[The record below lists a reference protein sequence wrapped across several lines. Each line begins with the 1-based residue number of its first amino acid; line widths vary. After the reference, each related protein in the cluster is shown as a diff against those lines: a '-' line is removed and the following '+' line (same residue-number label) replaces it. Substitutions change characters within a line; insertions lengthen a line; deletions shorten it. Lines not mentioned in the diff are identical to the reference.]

1 MKKQVKAVLA
11 LTLAIMMM
19 LLAAACG
26 ASTQT
31 PTGSSG
37 SPATTAGATTGAN
50 TSASGTYNGATINLL
65 ADNRAEFTKMLQLYP
80 DFEKQTGIKLNFIQ
94 LEETPL
100 RSKTG
105 MELAAASTDI
115 DVVMMDFTFVA
126 KYSKAGYLQPLDDLL
141 AKEPTFKK
149 DDFMKSFIDGC
160 SFENKLYAVP
170 INQDCSI
177 MTYRADIFKELNL
190 DVPKTFDQLEDVCKK
205 IKAAHP
211 EMSAIAMR
219 GARGA
224 GLNEWTWP
232 TFLWGFG
239 GQYYDPTS
247 YKAVLNSPESV
258 KSLDYYAN
266 LLKNYGPAG
275 VANYSYVE
283 VQTDMAQ
290 GKTAIMI
297 DSATLSPRCEDASY
311 SKVAGKLSYAKVPGL
326 PGKEQPGFYA
336 WTLAIPKHSKNQE
349 AAAKFVAWLS
359 SPDIASKVGW
369 SAPNQALKAVY
380 SIPKYA
386 DYAQSQS
393 LYDVMLESL
402 AVANPD
408 FRPRLEVGTEISTR
422 VSEAV
427 SSVLAGETDAKTAL
441 EAANKDVDQ
450 ILKDGGYQK

>member
-1 MKKQVKAVLA
+1 MKQVKVVLTLVLA
-11 LTLAIMMM
+11 ISI
-19 LLAAACG
+19 LLLSACG
-26 ASTQT
+26 TSTQAPADNSASTAATASADSST
-31 PTGSSG
+31 P
-37 SPATTAGATTGAN
+37 SP
-50 TSASGTYNGATINLL
+50 NGVTINLMG
-65 ADNRAEFTKMLQLYP
+65 DNRAEFTKMLELYP
-80 DFEKQTGIKLNFIQ
+80 EFEKQTGIKLNFIQ

-149 DDFMKSFIDGC
+149 EDFMKTFLDG
-160 SFENKLYAVP
+160 SSYEGKLYAVP

-190 DVPKTFDQLEDVCKK
+190 DVPKNFDQLEDVCKK
-205 IKAAHP
+205 IKAAKP

-239 GQYYDPTS
+239 GQYYDAS
-247 YKAVLNSPESV
+247 YKAVLNSPEAI
-258 KSLDYYAN
+258 KSLEYYSN

-275 VANYSYVE
+275 VANYSYIE

-290 GKTAIMI
+290 GNTAIMI
-297 DSATLSPRCEDASY
+297 DSASLSPRCEDPSY
-311 SKVAGKLSYAKVPGL
+311 SKVSGKLSYAKVPGL
-326 PGKEQPGFYA
+326 AGKEQPGFYA

-369 SAPNQALKAVY
+369 SAPNQALKSVY

-386 DYAQSQS
+386 DYTQAQS
-393 LYDVMLESL
+393 LYDVMIESL

-427 SSVLAGETDAKTAL
+427 SSVLAGETDSKTAL
-441 EAANKDVDQ
+441 DACNTDVDK